1 MQVSVRIWGRVPGS
15 SSDEPARKK
24 PPPPASLPN
33 MSISMLRMPKT
44 FVLAS
49 VLCSALIL
57 GASASA
63 IFKTAP
69 EQIHTAFAGPDGL
82 AVTWFT
88 LNATATSTLKWGAA
102 SGQLD
107 HTASGAAVSYGAE
120 GLHHTV
126 VIKGLAARTKYYYQ
140 CGDAAGGFSATQSVS
155 TARAA
160 GDATP
165 FTVGIVGDMGTINGG
180 ASTAGM
186 IGRAAETEF
195 TLHIGDI
202 SYADDTL
209 EEFYEATWNDFMNR
223 IQPLAANQAY
233 MVLPGNH
240 EGVFQELLL
249 CILFT
254 DCPTSWFAS

>member
-1 MQVSVRIWGRVPGS
+1 MP
-15 SSDEPARKK
+15 
-24 PPPPASLPN
+24 
-33 MSISMLRMPKT
+33 MLRMPL
-44 FVLAS
+44 VLAS
-49 VLCSALIL
+49 VLCSALVFS
-57 GASASA
+57 ASASA

-107 HTASGAAVSYGAE
+107 HTASGTAVSYGAE

-126 VIKGLAARTKYYYQ
+126 VVKGLAARTKYYYQ

-180 ASTAGM
+180 PSTAGM

-240 EGVFQELLL
+240 EGVLITLVLHAFSE
-249 CILFT
+249 
-254 DCPTSWFAS
+254 CPTTWFAS